1 MVLRHAVQRAGFDF
15 FLKFDSFEGRIVAGE
30 PVAEACAREV
40 PVENKTA
47 TRCCGPTPVMMTSAS
62 MTSWTLWAR
71 LQWRQWVAWPRAT
84 ADRVDG
90 CLVPEREVFR
100 PRTS

>member
-1 MVLRHAVQRAGFDF
+1 MVLHHAVQRAGFDF

-40 PVENKTA
+40 PVGEQDRDSLLRANPSDDDF
-47 TRCCGPTPVMMTSAS
+47 GVDDVVDV
-62 MTSWTLWAR
+62 WAR